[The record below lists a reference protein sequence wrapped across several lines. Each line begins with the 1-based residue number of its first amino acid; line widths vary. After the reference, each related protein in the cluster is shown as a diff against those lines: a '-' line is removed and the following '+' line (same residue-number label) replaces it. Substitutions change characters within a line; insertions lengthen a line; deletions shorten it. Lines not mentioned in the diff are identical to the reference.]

1 MSQQLFEDGKVIN
14 VDGAELECVG
24 VSYQETDGERHS
36 FGYTFRPKA
45 EVDAEREAAAKAEEE
60 RLALEASAP
69 DVATPEPLPVSQ
81 PEVNKEET
89 LNVK

>member
-1 MSQQLFEDGKVIN
+1 MSQLFEDGKVIN
-14 VDGAELECVG
+14 VDGAELECTG

-36 FGYTFRPKA
+36 FSYTFRPKA

-60 RLALEASAP
+60 RLALEAASEQP
-69 DVATPEPLPVSQ
+69 VETPEPVTQ

-89 LNVK
+89 INVK

>member
-1 MSQQLFEDGKVIN
+1 MSQLFEDGKVISI
-14 VDGAELECVG
+14 DGVELECVS
-24 VSYQETDGERHS
+24 VSYQETDGEKHT
-36 FGYTFRPKA
+36 FGYTFRPKS

-69 DVATPEPLPVSQ
+69 EVATPEPLPTSE
-81 PEVNKEET
+81 PETVKEET